1 MVTARILVVEEKS
14 KFDESLTTTLEKLD
28 FEVTASVSKIDE
40 AFLLIKEIDV
50 DVILINIGQNKK
62 NQVDKALKY
71 IWSQFKLPIILFTDT
86 LNKKIHNSI
95 NGSEF
100 LSYLTKPYNK
110 RELQITIEL
119 ALFKAQAEKCKTD
132 IHSLLNAARKI
143 DRIIN
148 VTDESKKLVKEIC
161 RSFVSTSG
169 FQAAFIVLIEQ
180 STNLFYATQSGLKNT
195 KVITDLLKNNE
206 LPAWINKIL
215 LNEDIFEINNSDN
228 LNFPF
233 LKSNEQSLN
242 IRLESAKKTFGF
254 LSVIFKKRKVSS
266 EEKAIFKTIAADIAF
281 SLHSIEIKSKNKNI
295 EEILAR
301 SEAKYRMV
309 IENATDIIFTAN
321 QNGYFTFVNNAGLRN
336 TGYRKDEL
344 LKLNYLDL
352 ILPEYK
358 NKVQNYYK
366 EQSESKKTSSYIEYP
381 FLTKTG
387 KTKWFGQNST
397 LILENNIFKGFH
409 CIARDI
415 SERKQIEEELRKRQS
430 EVTTL
435 IDNLPGFAFL
445 KDING
450 RYIIANRKFCN
461 VMGVS
466 KKQLVGKTDYDF
478 LSKERAEYYHLH
490 DLKVIN
496 SGKMEYIL
504 EEKTLIDNK
513 YITIGT
519 RKVPLKDENG
529 NVFGLIGLGFDITEQ
544 IDAEEAIKKYTKELE
559 ELNSNKDKFFSIISH
574 DLRSPFQGLLGLS
587 SALVNEYENLSEDEI
602 HLFMDSINITAKNLY
617 NLIENLLQWSRA
629 QKSNIEMNLT
639 KLELHDEIEYSI
651 SLLQNNATNKNIQI
665 INDTDKGIFVNSD
678 ANILNST
685 LQNLISNAIKFT
697 KPFGK
702 VTISSVK
709 KNNIVELIVKDTGVG
724 ISGEDLGNLFRIEQR
739 HSTPGTEK
747 EMGTG
752 LGLIICK
759 ELIEI
764 QGGTIGVKSKL
775 GEGTEF
781 TVSLQYLGN
790 N

>member
-1 MVTARILVVEEKS
+1 
-14 KFDESLTTTLEKLD
+14 
-28 FEVTASVSKIDE
+28 
-40 AFLLIKEIDV
+40 
-50 DVILINIGQNKK
+50 
-62 NQVDKALKY
+62 
-71 IWSQFKLPIILFTDT
+71 
-86 LNKKIHNSI
+86 
-95 NGSEF
+95 
-100 LSYLTKPYNK
+100 
-110 RELQITIEL
+110 
-119 ALFKAQAEKCKTD
+119 
-132 IHSLLNAARKI
+132 
-143 DRIIN
+143 
-148 VTDESKKLVKEIC
+148 
-161 RSFVSTSG
+161 
-169 FQAAFIVLIEQ
+169 
-180 STNLFYATQSGLKNT
+180 
-195 KVITDLLKNNE
+195 
-206 LPAWINKIL
+206 
-215 LNEDIFEINNSDN
+215 
-228 LNFPF
+228 
-233 LKSNEQSLN
+233 
-242 IRLESAKKTFGF
+242 
-254 LSVIFKKRKVSS
+254 
-266 EEKAIFKTIAADIAF
+266 
-281 SLHSIEIKSKNKNI
+281 
-295 EEILAR
+295 
-301 SEAKYRMV
+301 MV

-321 QNGYFTFVNNAGLRN
+321 QNGYFTFVNNAGLLN

-358 NKVQNYYK
+358 NNVKNYYR
-366 EQSESKKTSSYIEYP
+366 EQSESKKTSAYIEYP
-381 FLTKTG
+381 FRTKTG
-387 KTKWFGQNST
+387 KIKWYGQNST

-466 KKQLVGKTDYDF
+466 KEQLLGKTDYDF
-478 LSKERAEYYHLH
+478 LSKEQAEIYHSN

-496 SGKMEYIL
+496 SGRMEYIL

-513 YITIGT
+513 YLTIGT
-519 RKVPLKDENG
+519 RKVPLKDEMG

-544 IDAEEAIKKYTKELE
+544 KEAEEAVKKYTKELE

-587 SALVNEYENLSEDEI
+587 SALVNEYENLSDDEI
-602 HLFMDSINITAKNLY
+602 HLFIDSINITAKNLY

-629 QKSNIEMNLT
+629 QKSNIEMNL
-639 KLELHDEIEYSI
+639 KKIELYDDIEYSI
-651 SLLQNNATNKNIQI
+651 SLLQNNAANKNIRI
-665 INDTDKGIFVNSD
+665 INNTVKGIFVNSD

-685 LQNLISNAIKFT
+685 IQNLISNAIKFT
-697 KPFGK
+697 KSFGK

-709 KNNIVELIVKDTGVG
+709 RDKVVELIVKDNGVG
-724 ISGEDLGNLFRIEQR
+724 IPEEDLDNLFRIEKR
-739 HSTPGTEK
+739 HTTPGTEK

-759 ELIEI
+759 ELIEM

-781 TVSLQYLGN
+781 TVTLQQYLEN

>member
-1 MVTARILVVEEKS
+1 MFKS
-14 KFDESLTTTLEKLD
+14 
-28 FEVTASVSKIDE
+28 
-40 AFLLIKEIDV
+40 
-50 DVILINIGQNKK
+50 
-62 NQVDKALKY
+62 
-71 IWSQFKLPIILFTDT
+71 
-86 LNKKIHNSI
+86 
-95 NGSEF
+95 
-100 LSYLTKPYNK
+100 
-110 RELQITIEL
+110 
-119 ALFKAQAEKCKTD
+119 QAEKCKAD
-132 IHSLLNAARKI
+132 INSLLNAARKI

-161 RSFVSTSG
+161 RSFVTSSG
-169 FQAAFIVLIEQ
+169 FQAAFIVLLEQ
-180 STNLFYATQSGLKNT
+180 SKNLFYTAQSGLKNT
-195 KVITDLLKNNE
+195 KVITDLLMNNNM
-206 LPAWINKIL
+206 PTWINKIL
-215 LNEDIFEINNSDN
+215 LSEDIFEISNSNDLN
-228 LNFPF
+228 LPF
-233 LKSNEQSLN
+233 LKSNEQSIN

-281 SLHSIEIKSKNKNI
+281 SLHSIEIKNKNKNI
-295 EEILAR
+295 EEILAS

-321 QNGYFTFVNNAGLRN
+321 QNGYFTFVNNAGLLN

-358 NKVQNYYK
+358 NNVKNYYR
-366 EQSESKKTSSYIEYP
+366 EQSELKQTSAYIEYP
-381 FLTKTG
+381 FRTKTG
-387 KTKWFGQNST
+387 KIKWYGQNST

-466 KKQLVGKTDYDF
+466 KEQLLGKTDYDF
-478 LSKERAEYYHLH
+478 LSKEQAEIYHSN

-496 SGKMEYIL
+496 SGRMEYIL

-513 YITIGT
+513 YLTIGT
-519 RKVPLKDENG
+519 RKVPLKDEDG
-529 NVFGLIGLGFDITEQ
+529 NVFGFDITEQ
-544 IDAEEAIKKYTKELE
+544 KEAEEAVKKYTKELE

-587 SALVNEYENLSEDEI
+587 SALVNEYENLSDDEI
-602 HLFMDSINITAKNLY
+602 HLFIDSINITAKNLY

-629 QKSNIEMNLT
+629 QKSNIEMNL
-639 KLELHDEIEYSI
+639 KKIELYDDIEYSI
-651 SLLQNNATNKNIQI
+651 SLLQNNAANKNIRI
-665 INDTDKGIFVNSD
+665 INNTVKGIFVNSD

-685 LQNLISNAIKFT
+685 IQNLISNAIKFT
-697 KPFGK
+697 KSFGK

-709 KNNIVELIVKDTGVG
+709 RDKVVELIVKDNGVG
-724 ISGEDLGNLFRIEQR
+724 IPEEDLDNLFRIEKR
-739 HSTPGTEK
+739 HTTPGTEK

-759 ELIEI
+759 ELIEM

-781 TVSLQYLGN
+781 TVTLQQYLEN